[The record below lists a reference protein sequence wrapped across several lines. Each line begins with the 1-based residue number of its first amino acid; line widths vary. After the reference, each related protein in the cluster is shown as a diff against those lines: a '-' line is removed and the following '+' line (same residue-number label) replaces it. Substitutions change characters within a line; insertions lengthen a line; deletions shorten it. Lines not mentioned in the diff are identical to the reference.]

1 MIIYKSNMNSIDF
14 KKLDYVISHID
25 INDDAD
31 IIIIHL
37 HDAPFKYKLM
47 ANGDCCSNSMFKKY
61 KDYDFTQLT
70 GKIIKK
76 IKTINIPDDYH
87 DSDVDN
93 DDSYVM
99 NDVATPH
106 LFEIRFKN
114 SDELFQFQM
123 INYSNGYYDGWMS
136 SSIVL

>member
-1 MIIYKSNMNSIDF
+1 MNTIDF
-14 KKLDYVISHID
+14 KKLDYVISHIEMSERE
-25 INDDAD
+25 D

-37 HDAPFKYKLM
+37 YDAPFKYKLM
-47 ANGDCCSNSMFKKY
+47 ANGDCCSSSIFKKY
-61 KDYDFTQLT
+61 KNYNFDDLS

-76 IKTINIPDDYH
+76 IKTINIPDDYV
-87 DSDVDN
+87 DSEDEEY
-93 DDSYVM
+93 DDYGF
-99 NDVATPH
+99 NNIATPH

-114 SDELFQFQM
+114 SDELFQFKM

>member
-1 MIIYKSNMNSIDF
+1 MNSIDF
-14 KKLDYVISHID
+14 KKLDYVISHIEM
-25 INDDAD
+25 NDKAD

-37 HDAPFKYKLM
+37 YDAPFKYKLM
-47 ANGDCCSNSMFKKY
+47 ANGDCCSCSIFKKY
-61 KDYDFTQLT
+61 KDYDFNQLS

-76 IKTINIPDDYH
+76 IKTINIPDDYE
-87 DSDVDN
+87 DSDTEDE
-93 DDSYVM
+93 YGY